1 MSRYRCRCP
10 RWCTSKATAG
20 TSTCTCRGRDHLVT
34 HTTLAQLEEL
44 LAEQGFLRLHK
55 SYLVNMAFL
64 DTLHNVER
72 VEVLPYHTMGLFKW
86 EKLGIPYP
94 LPGITPPAKERVAN
108 AEEILGCK

>member
-1 MSRYRCRCP
+1 MPEDQKNRRLGVLWGFICLINLLAILFL
-10 RWCTSKATAG
+10 TG
-20 TSTCTCRGRDHLVT
+20 T
-34 HTTLAQLEEL
+34 TTLTAVRICRAGE
-44 LAEQGFLRLHK
+44 AR
-55 SYLVNMAFL
+55 AFL

>member
-1 MSRYRCRCP
+1 M
-10 RWCTSKATAG
+10 
-20 TSTCTCRGRDHLVT
+20 DFL
-34 HTTLAQLEEL
+34 LEL
-44 LAEQGFLRLHK
+44 LDEIKKPVWVRHVLVPEWTDFDEDLHA
-55 SYLVNMAFL
+55 MRAFL

>member
-1 MSRYRCRCP
+1 MIKNQEQTHEHTGVTGDNTLDLLRFLDEIKKPVWVR
-10 RWCTSKATAG
+10 
-20 TSTCTCRGRDHLVT
+20 HVLVPEWT
-34 HTTLAQLEEL
+34 DFDAD
-44 LAEQGFLRLHK
+44 LRA
-55 SYLVNMAFL
+55 MRAFL